1 MFDFK
6 NIFVFDLANNHQG
19 DVNHALKIIE
29 ECSQVSKRN
38 DVRVA
43 FKFQFRQLN
52 TFIHPEHQVV
62 TNSKHLKRFKDTE
75 LSISDYKILVS
86 SCKKS
91 WNDDHLY
98 SF

>member
-1 MFDFK
+1 MFDFE

-29 ECSQVSKRN
+29 ECSKISKRN

-75 LSISDYKILVS
+75 LSIEDYKISVP
-86 SCKKS
+86 SCKKC
-91 WNDDHLY
+91 WNDNYLY